1 MAFTA
6 EIVDLSASGV
16 VEQKEALSA
25 LLTACVDGGASVG
38 FMRPLSRQK
47 ASAFWHNVASSIERK
62 ERQLLVA
69 QDEQGRLL
77 GAVQLL
83 LDLPENQPHRAEVAK
98 LLVQPAVRRLGIAR
112 QLMDALERAACQ
124 AGRHVL
130 VLDTASGSGAEL
142 FYQRTGWQSVGEV
155 PDYALMP
162 DGTLCGTRFYY
173 KILMRT

>member
-6 EIVDLSASGV
+6 EVVDLSASDV
-16 VEQKEALSA
+16 AEHNETLSA
-25 LLTACVDGGASVG
+25 LLTACVDDGASVG

-69 QDEQGRLL
+69 RDEQGRLT

-83 LDLPENQPHRAEVAK
+83 LDLPENQPHRAEVR
-98 LLVQPAVRRLGIAR
+98 LVQPAARRLGIAR

-130 VLDTASGSGAEL
+130 VLDTASGSGAEQ

-173 KILMRT
+173 KIIMRT